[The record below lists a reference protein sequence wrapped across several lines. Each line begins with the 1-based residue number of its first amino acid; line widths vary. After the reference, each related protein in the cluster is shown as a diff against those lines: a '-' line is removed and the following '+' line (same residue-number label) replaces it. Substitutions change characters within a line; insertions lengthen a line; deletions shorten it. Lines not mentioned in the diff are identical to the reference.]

1 MMRKEINKK
10 AMAIPIVLIFAAI
23 MGIVSSFLI
32 RSARQYNRQ
41 NLTSYTQ
48 LQSYFVARAGV
59 EHAMLKIKYLHR
71 ELYDAVCLYQGRN
84 PLFDY
89 SLIKAMNN
97 PGEAIKPY
105 NPGPVFLYKSGQ
117 FSPEMGTIYTKM
129 DKKDGYD
136 KWLKAFESDITS
148 NPIDNPNKDNGLTT
162 NSILD
167 ITNMP
172 SDIKD
177 LMREPCKS
185 ASYKLQDLNIAASEV
200 KEIQNGTENKVDNN
214 VIVEFNIRS
223 EIVSARDE
231 TFNFEIK
238 KTIRISRD

>member
-1 MMRKEINKK
+1 MRKYMNKRG
-10 AMAIPIVLIFAAI
+10 MAIAVVLIFAAI
-23 MGIVSSFLI
+23 MGIVSTFLI
-32 RSARQYNRQ
+32 KNAQQHNRQ

-71 ELYDAVCLYQGRN
+71 ELYDAVCLSQGRN
-84 PLFDY
+84 PLFDF
-89 SLIKAMNN
+89 SLIKNMSM

-117 FSPEMGTIYTKM
+117 FTPEMGTVYTKM
-129 DKKDGYD
+129 NSKTGYD
-136 KWLKAFESDITS
+136 KWLRAFESDITS
-148 NPIDNPNKDNGLTT
+148 NPLDNPNKDNGVTT

-172 SDIKD
+172 KAIKD
-177 LMREPCKS
+177 LMREPCK
-185 ASYKLQDLNIAASEV
+185 AAVYRLCDLNIAASEV
-200 KEIQNGTENKVDNN
+200 KEIKNATENKVDNN
-214 VIVEFNIRS
+214 VIVEFKVKS
-223 EIVSARDE
+223 EVITARDE
-231 TFNFEIK
+231 AFNFEIK

>member
-1 MMRKEINKK
+1 MKYMNNKNG
-10 AMAIPIVLIFAAI
+10 MAIPIVLIFAAI
-23 MGIVSSFLI
+23 MGIISSVLI
-32 RSARQYNRQ
+32 RSAKQHSRQ

-48 LQSYFVARAGV
+48 LQSYFIARAGV

-84 PLFDY
+84 PLFDF
-89 SLIKAMNN
+89 SLIKNMSN

-105 NPGPVFLYKSGQ
+105 NPGPVFLYKPGDYT
-117 FSPEMGTIYTKM
+117 PEMGTVFTNM
-129 DKKDGYD
+129 SKKNGYD
-136 KWLKAFESDITS
+136 KWIKAFESDITS
-148 NPIDNPNKDNGLTT
+148 NPIDNPNKDDGVTT

-172 SDIKD
+172 SEIKD
-177 LMREPCKS
+177 LIKEPCK
-185 ASYKLQDLNIAASEV
+185 AAYYRLQDLSIAASEV
-200 KEIQNGTENKVDNN
+200 KEIQTGTENKVDNN